1 MSQTIMM
8 PSSFDQAVKEM
19 CATAVSQAVAALAEK
34 HGFDAEEALR
44 DLNLGE
50 LKIVRKRG
58 PSPKKETGGKKA
70 ATEGSSKEG
79 SPKAKRAKTG
89 YLLYADDVRSAVQA
103 ELTSELKEGAKLKP
117 QDTVK
122 GIAVRWKAEDP
133 EIRTMW
139 AARAKGEY
147 EPAPVAAVSDHGDFG
162 EAAGPQEGSSYTGD

>member
-19 CATAVSQAVAALAEK
+19 CATAVSQAVAALAGK
-34 HGFDAEEALR
+34 YGFDQEEALR
-44 DLNLGE
+44 DLNLGD

-58 PSPKKETGGKKA
+58 PAPKETGGKKA
-70 ATEGSSKEG
+70 AKEGSSKEG

-103 ELTSELKEGAKLKP
+103 ELTSGLAEGAKLKP

-122 GIAVRWKAEDP
+122 GIAARWKAEEP

>member
-19 CATAVSQAVAALAEK
+19 CSTAVSQAVAALAGK
-34 HGFDAEEALR
+34 YGFDQEEALR
-44 DLNLGE
+44 DLNLGD
-50 LKIVRKRG
+50 LKLVRKRG
-58 PSPKKETGGKKA
+58 PAPKETGGKKA
-70 ATEGSSKEG
+70 AKSPPKDGE
-79 SPKAKRAKTG
+79 PKAKRSKTG

-122 GIAVRWKAEDP
+122 GIAARWKAEDP